1 MRSRFISAFAILVVM
16 VASIFLASCG
26 GHHGS
31 GASVADNTAGAGGG
45 GTGGNGTGGGGGSG
59 GSGGSG
65 GNGGGGDNG
74 GGGSTPLVSNYIG
87 GQSTGHIWKA
97 TITSAT
103 AGSAAQ
109 FTLTDISVTPNV
121 QSTGTLSPLA
131 NGFSA
136 ISGTNGFVL
145 EVKPTSGSPG
155 IAAIVSRD
163 GDPNPIFLV
172 PQATSC
178 PAVSTN
184 PSAPTAA
191 QLVSMGGSGWSA
203 SSGIADDP
211 DIYLYSS
218 SGSLTLSVVSESWGN
233 SISTTTDSSGTCSNA
248 MMSWPTIGTVITAP
262 PAGQAAQSTLYLLS
276 HGIGNGAEAG
286 GSLLDSAVLAYSPA
300 GSYVGMVSTAKAS
313 QPITTSMIGAS
324 VVGGAT
330 VDGLNHTLMGT
341 LQGGRFDAA
350 AQSYNNS
357 EITISLLSSGGNE
370 IATLDDTGIG
380 MNGQAEIRVVPTF
393 YSGKYFLFGFSET
406 SWGAPYAIV
415 LIQQ

>member
-1 MRSRFISAFAILVVM
+1 M
-16 VASIFLASCG
+16 
-26 GHHGS
+26 
-31 GASVADNTAGAGGG
+31 
-45 GTGGNGTGGGGGSG
+45 
-59 GSGGSG
+59 
-65 GNGGGGDNG
+65 
-74 GGGSTPLVSNYIG
+74 
-87 GQSTGHIWKA
+87 QSTGHLWKA
-97 TITSAT
+97 SITSAT
-103 AGSAAQ
+103 TSSAAQ

-121 QSTGTLSPLA
+121 QSAGTLSPLA

-136 ISGTNGFVL
+136 ISGTNGFLL

-163 GDPNPIFLV
+163 GDPNPTFLV

-178 PAVSTN
+178 PAVSTDPN
-184 PSAPTAA
+184 APTTA
-191 QLVSMGGSGWSA
+191 QLVSMGGSGWNA
-203 SSGIADDP
+203 SSGIAGDP
-211 DIYLYSS
+211 SIYLYSS
-218 SGSLTLSVVSESWGN
+218 SGSLTLSVVSETWGN
-233 SISTTTDSSGTCSNA
+233 SISTTTDSSGTCSNSI
-248 MMSWPTIGTVITAP
+248 MSWPTIGTMIAAP
-262 PAGQAAQSTLYLLS
+262 PAGQAVQSTLYLLS
-276 HGIGNGAEAG
+276 HGIGNGVEAG

-300 GSYVGMVSTAKAS
+300 GNYVGVVSTAKPS
-313 QPITTSMIGAS
+313 QPITTSLIGAS